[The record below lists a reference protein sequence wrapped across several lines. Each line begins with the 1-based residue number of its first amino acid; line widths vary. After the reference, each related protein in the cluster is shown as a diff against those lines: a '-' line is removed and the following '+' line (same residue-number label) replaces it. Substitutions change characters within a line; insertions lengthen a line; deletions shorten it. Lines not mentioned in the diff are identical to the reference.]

1 MDRTEKQELIDM
13 LYYLKTGAEQLAER
27 QKEMGNIRTEAYVW
41 GYADA
46 LKRVMELIENPTAR
60 GNVRRQ
66 MKREAEQGE

>member
-1 MDRTEKQELIDM
+1 MDRTEKQEWINKLWYM
-13 LYYLKTGAEQLAER
+13 KTSIEELADLE
-27 QKEMGNIRTEAYVW
+27 KEWGNYETETYCR

-60 GNVRRQ
+60 GNLERQ